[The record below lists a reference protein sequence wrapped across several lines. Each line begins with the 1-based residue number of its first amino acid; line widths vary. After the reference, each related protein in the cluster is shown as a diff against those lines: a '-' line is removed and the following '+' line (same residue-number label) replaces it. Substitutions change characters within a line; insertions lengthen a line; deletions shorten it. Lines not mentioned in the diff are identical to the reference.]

1 MDENVDLM
9 RTVTMTHTSERI
21 ADVTVTP
28 VAFRDHPLLN
38 TVGVHE
44 PYALRTVVEI
54 TTESGISGIG
64 ETYGGTV
71 HLERLRRAAT
81 ELTGMDVWSLNDLIA
96 RTTRALG
103 VDTTGGD
110 GMSGMVT
117 GSSTVDRVMSPFD
130 VACLDIQ
137 GKLVGRPVS
146 DLLGGAVRPTV
157 PYSAYLF
164 YKWAGHPSQDDDD
177 WGAALDPGGGG
188 GRAPPP
194 RGGEGVVPEKRK
206 LCVIENP

>member
-1 MDENVDLM
+1 MV
-9 RTVTMTHTSERI
+9 RTAERI
-21 ADVTVTP
+21 AGVTVTP
-28 VAFRDHPLLN
+28 VAFRDPPLLN

-54 TTESGISGIG
+54 TTESGVSGVG

-71 HLERLRRAAT
+71 HLERLRRAAD
-81 ELTGMDVWSLNDLIA
+81 ELAGMDVWSLNELTA

-103 VDTTGGD
+103 ADTTGGD

-146 DLLGGAVRPTV
+146 EA
-157 PYSAYLF
+157 
-164 YKWAGHPSQDDDD
+164 
-177 WGAALDPGGGG
+177 
-188 GRAPPP
+188 
-194 RGGEGVVPEKRK
+194 
-206 LCVIENP
+206 

>member
-1 MDENVDLM
+1 MA
-9 RTVTMTHTSERI
+9 RTSERI

-81 ELTGMDVWSLNDLIA
+81 ELTGMDVWSLNDLTA

-103 VDTTGGD
+103 ADTTGGD

-117 GSSTVDRVMSPFD
+117 GSSTVDRIMAPFD

-137 GKLVGRPVS
+137 GKIVGRPVS

-164 YKWAGHPSQDDDD
+164 YKWAGHPGQDDDD
-177 WGAALDPGGGG
+177 WGAALDPAARRP
-188 GRAPPP
+188 GRFP
-194 RGGEGVVPEKRK
+194 V
-206 LCVIENP
+206 